1 MDIQDFI
8 IQYFLKQKKNNN
20 IKIRLFRI
28 AFILLLL
35 IICFEN
41 HKTFLNYKNYIETKS
56 FKELFNSNIKKHSI
70 LIFEPN
76 KYHHECS
83 PGFSKYFI
91 DLGYNVDL
99 LIHRN
104 GIDSFYLFDGTKN
117 IRLFIFKNLKHIQRK
132 TKKLSRI
139 MKKYDFVLVQSTD
152 QKRKD
157 LYINLKFLKRN
168 NTIFVFHEI
177 TFAERIYSKYFNGN
191 RIWTLGNMSKGKQ
204 VNPHYFGNIKIRE
217 LNSKTRFF
225 MTSTAHRSYYYLIET
240 VMKLYENNFSFEIII
255 TGRSKRFLKQ
265 KIPEC
270 LHKIFKF
277 KSKVSFLEL
286 YRDIESSDFII
297 IPLNPKSKNDN
308 LYKTTKVTGSM
319 QLVLGFLKPALINK
333 KFSDFYNLNN
343 KNRFLKPALINKKF
357 SDFYNLNNKNS
368 LIYNNHN
375 LYDVMKKAI
384 NMNNKEYKILQSNL
398 YKLEN
403 KIYNA
408 SIDNIIKTIDEKNQ
422 NSLSKKQKTLLF

>member
-343 KNRFLKPALINKKF
+343 KN
-357 SDFYNLNNKNS
+357 S

-422 NSLSKKQKTLLF
+422 NSLSKKQNIYYIIPYQYNLIIY

>member
-343 KNRFLKPALINKKF
+343 KN
-357 SDFYNLNNKNS
+357 S

-422 NSLSKKQKTLLF
+422 NSLSKKQKILLF

>member
-104 GIDSFYLFDGTKN
+104 GIDSFFLFDGTKN

-319 QLVLGFLKPALINK
+319 QLVLGFLKPALINE
-333 KFSDFYNLNN
+333 
-343 KNRFLKPALINKKF
+343 KF

>member
-56 FKELFNSNIKKHSI
+56 FKELFNSDIKKHSI

-343 KNRFLKPALINKKF
+343 KN
-357 SDFYNLNNKNS
+357 S

-422 NSLSKKQKTLLF
+422 NSLSKKQNIYYIIPYQYNLIIY

>member
-217 LNSKTRFF
+217 LNSKTKFF

-297 IPLNPKSKNDN
+297 IPLDPKSKNDN

-343 KNRFLKPALINKKF
+343 KNSF
-357 SDFYNLNNKNS
+357 
-368 LIYNNHN
+368 IYNNHN

-422 NSLSKKQKTLLF
+422 NSLSKKQNIYYIIPYQYNLIIY

>member
-104 GIDSFYLFDGTKN
+104 GIDSFFLFDGTKN

-343 KNRFLKPALINKKF
+343 KN
-357 SDFYNLNNKNS
+357 S

>member
-1 MDIQDFI
+1 
-8 IQYFLKQKKNNN
+8 
-20 IKIRLFRI
+20 
-28 AFILLLL
+28 
-35 IICFEN
+35 
-41 HKTFLNYKNYIETKS
+41 
-56 FKELFNSNIKKHSI
+56 
-70 LIFEPN
+70 
-76 KYHHECS
+76 
-83 PGFSKYFI
+83 
-91 DLGYNVDL
+91 
-99 LIHRN
+99 
-104 GIDSFYLFDGTKN
+104 
-117 IRLFIFKNLKHIQRK
+117 
-132 TKKLSRI
+132 
-139 MKKYDFVLVQSTD
+139 
-152 QKRKD
+152 
-157 LYINLKFLKRN
+157 
-168 NTIFVFHEI
+168 
-177 TFAERIYSKYFNGN
+177 
-191 RIWTLGNMSKGKQ
+191 
-204 VNPHYFGNIKIRE
+204 
-217 LNSKTRFF
+217 

-343 KNRFLKPALINKKF
+343 KN
-357 SDFYNLNNKNS
+357 S

-408 SIDNIIKTIDEKNQ
+408 SIDNIIKTIDEKN
-422 NSLSKKQKTLLF
+422 

>member
-56 FKELFNSNIKKHSI
+56 FKELFNSDIKKHSI

-319 QLVLGFLKPALINK
+319 QLVLGFLKPALINE
-333 KFSDFYNLNN
+333 
-343 KNRFLKPALINKKF
+343 KF

-408 SIDNIIKTIDEKNQ
+408 
-422 NSLSKKQKTLLF
+422 

>member
-297 IPLNPKSKNDN
+297 IPLDPKSKNDN

-319 QLVLGFLKPALINK
+319 QLVLG
-333 KFSDFYNLNN
+333 
-343 KNRFLKPALINKKF
+343 FLKPALINKKF

-422 NSLSKKQKTLLF
+422 NSLSKKQNIYYIIPYQYNLIIY

>member
-35 IICFEN
+35 IICFKN

-343 KNRFLKPALINKKF
+343 KN
-357 SDFYNLNNKNS
+357 S

-408 SIDNIIKTIDEKNQ
+408 SIDNIIKTIDEKNK
-422 NSLSKKQKTLLF
+422 NSLSKKQNIYYIIPYQYNLIIY

>member
-343 KNRFLKPALINKKF
+343 KN
-357 SDFYNLNNKNS
+357 S

-384 NMNNKEYKILQSNL
+384 NMNNKEYKMLQSNL

-422 NSLSKKQKTLLF
+422 NSLSKKQNIYYIIPYQYNLIIY

>member
-35 IICFEN
+35 IIWFEN

-333 KFSDFYNLNN
+333 KC
-343 KNRFLKPALINKKF
+343 

-422 NSLSKKQKTLLF
+422 NSLSKKQNIYYIIPYQYNLIIY

>member
-319 QLVLGFLKPALINK
+319 QLVLGFLKPALINE
-333 KFSDFYNLNN
+333 
-343 KNRFLKPALINKKF
+343 KF

-422 NSLSKKQKTLLF
+422 NSLSKKQNIYYIIPYQYNLIIY

>member
-104 GIDSFYLFDGTKN
+104 GIDSFFLFDGTKN

-343 KNRFLKPALINKKF
+343 KN
-357 SDFYNLNNKNS
+357 S

-422 NSLSKKQKTLLF
+422 NSLSKKQNIYYIIPYQYNLIIY

>member
-41 HKTFLNYKNYIETKS
+41 HKTFLNYKNYIEIKS

-343 KNRFLKPALINKKF
+343 KN
-357 SDFYNLNNKNS
+357 S

-422 NSLSKKQKTLLF
+422 NSLSKKQNIYYIIPYQYNLIIY

>member
-28 AFILLLL
+28 AFILILL

-319 QLVLGFLKPALINK
+319 QLVLGFLKPALINE
-333 KFSDFYNLNN
+333 
-343 KNRFLKPALINKKF
+343 KF

-422 NSLSKKQKTLLF
+422 NSLSKKQNIYYIIPYQYNLIIY

>member
-28 AFILLLL
+28 AFILLLLL

-168 NTIFVFHEI
+168 NDFG
-177 TFAERIYSKYFNGN
+177 YF
-191 RIWTLGNMSKGKQ
+191 I
-204 VNPHYFGNIKIRE
+204 PIINIII
-217 LNSKTRFF
+217 L
-225 MTSTAHRSYYYLIET
+225 YLCF
-240 VMKLYENNFSFEIII
+240 MKLLL
-255 TGRSKRFLKQ
+255 LK
-265 KIPEC
+265 E
-270 LHKIFKF
+270 
-277 KSKVSFLEL
+277 
-286 YRDIESSDFII
+286 FI
-297 IPLNPKSKNDN
+297 
-308 LYKTTKVTGSM
+308 
-319 QLVLGFLKPALINK
+319 
-333 KFSDFYNLNN
+333 
-343 KNRFLKPALINKKF
+343 
-357 SDFYNLNNKNS
+357 
-368 LIYNNHN
+368 
-375 LYDVMKKAI
+375 
-384 NMNNKEYKILQSNL
+384 
-398 YKLEN
+398 
-403 KIYNA
+403 A
-408 SIDNIIKTIDEKNQ
+408 SILMEIEFGHLVICQKESKLIHIILEI
-422 NSLSKKQKTLLF
+422 

>member
-35 IICFEN
+35 IIWFEN

-319 QLVLGFLKPALINK
+319 QLVLGFLKPALINE
-333 KFSDFYNLNN
+333 
-343 KNRFLKPALINKKF
+343 KF

>member
-343 KNRFLKPALINKKF
+343 KN
-357 SDFYNLNNKNS
+357 S

-422 NSLSKKQKTLLF
+422 NSLSKKQTILLF